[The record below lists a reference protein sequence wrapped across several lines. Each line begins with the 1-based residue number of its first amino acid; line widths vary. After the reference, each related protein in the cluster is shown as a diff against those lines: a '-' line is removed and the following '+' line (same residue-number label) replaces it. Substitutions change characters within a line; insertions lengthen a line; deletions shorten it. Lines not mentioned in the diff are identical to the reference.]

1 MAKRKKMKIFEQLK
15 QALEAAAAFE
25 RGEPVN
31 LRVTELPAPPKPLR
45 PAEIRAIRVSLN
57 ASQALFAHYLNVS
70 ANTVESW
77 EQGVRRPQD
86 ATLKLLRIAKKRP
99 QVLLEA

>member
-1 MAKRKKMKIFEQLK
+1 MAKRKSKFFEGMK
-15 QALEAAAAFE
+15 QALEDMAAYE

-57 ASQALFAHYLNVS
+57 ASQALFARYLNVS

-86 ATLKLLRIAKKRP
+86 ATLKLLRIAKKHP

>member
-1 MAKRKKMKIFEQLK
+1 MAKRKSKFFEGMK
-15 QALEAAAAFE
+15 QALEDMAAYE
-25 RGEPVN
+25 RGEPIN
-31 LRVTELPAPPKPLR
+31 LRVTELPPPPKPLR
-45 PAEIRAIRVSLN
+45 PEEIRAIRVSLK
-57 ASQALFAHYLNVS
+57 ASQALFARYLNVS